1 MERKRVVLSIRP
13 VFASAILSGEKT
25 IELRR
30 VRPVWEPGTVAYVY
44 ATSPRKAIVGQF
56 ICGEIHSREIDSLW
70 QTFGEESGLSEQD
83 FRTYFVDVEVGHAIE
98 VSSATAW
105 SRELTL
111 AEIADE
117 LGSFHPPR
125 SYAEVP
131 STGPLATLLA
141 FAEQSA
147 SA

>member
-13 VFASAILSGEKT
+13 VFASAIFTGEKT

-56 ICGEIHSREIDSLW
+56 TCGEIHSHDIDSLW
-70 QTFGEESGLSEQD
+70 QTFGEASGLSEQD

-98 VSSATAW
+98 VSGATAW
-105 SRELTL
+105 STDLTL
-111 AEIADE
+111 AEIVDE
-117 LGSFHPPR
+117 LGTFHPPQ

-131 STGPLATLLA
+131 NAGRLAALLTSA
-141 FAEQSA
+141 GQSA
-147 SA
+147 